1 MLQHTTNETTV
12 QVGQCVATL
21 ISYVHNSETDTIA
34 YTFELVYPRI
44 IHSEFMTHRMFSRNA
59 MSSRATPLMT
69 MIKSLDEEHYK
80 PKEFLKNQSGMVG
93 GEPLNEVDQK
103 YAKGYWESA
112 YYRVREIAESL
123 NNLGVHKQYVNRL
136 LEPFA
141 FIKVIVTATEW
152 DNFFKLRL
160 APDAQ
165 PEIQDLAKA
174 IKESMGLKDKLE
186 PPEKD
191 VDGLNWR
198 TKHLYGVYPATAR
211 GIFECFFKDTC
222 IDVGVMGRSKLVGEP
237 LVELLLHSKNSVAVV
252 HSQSYAPEFLMNAC
266 DAIVTA
272 TGTTTFLAI
281 DRERFYD
288 WDNNNKLI
296 VDVGIRVGEDG
307 KLRGDVDKELYDLE
321 DVSITPVPGGVGLLT
336 TAYLYYNLMCL
347 KNKQYNLD
355 K

>member
-21 ISYVHNSETDTIA
+21 ISYLYNSETDTTA

-59 MSSRATPLMT
+59 MSSRATPVKT
-69 MIKSLDEEHYK
+69 MLNSLDEEHYV

-93 GEPLNEVDQK
+93 GEPLSEEDQK
-103 YAKGYWESA
+103 FAKGYWESA
-112 YYRVREIAESL
+112 YYRTREIVASL
-123 NNLGVHKQYVNRL
+123 NNLGVHKQYINRL

-186 PPEKD
+186 LISIKNLVSAPYIKTEDLLDIYTMFPSAGYIEVGVCIACISMARCARVSYYKH
-191 VDGLNWR
+191 DGTAPSIVEDLKLAKR
-198 TKHLYGVYPATAR
+198 LLASGHLTPSEHIVYPLLKVEYERNLKGFTSLR
-211 GIFECFFKDTC
+211 TLIEEGNNRQGL
-222 IDVGVMGRSKLVGEP
+222 IDIIDN
-237 LVELLLHSKNSVAVV
+237 LL
-252 HSQSYAPEFLMNAC
+252 
-266 DAIVTA
+266 D
-272 TGTTTFLAI
+272 
-281 DRERFYD
+281 
-288 WDNNNKLI
+288 
-296 VDVGIRVGEDG
+296 
-307 KLRGDVDKELYDLE
+307 
-321 DVSITPVPGGVGLLT
+321 
-336 TAYLYYNLMCL
+336 
-347 KNKQYNLD
+347 
-355 K
+355 

>member
-21 ISYVHNSETDTIA
+21 ISYLYNSETDTTA

-174 IKESMGLKDKLE
+174 IKESMALEDKLE
-186 PPEKD
+186 LAVGSSCGSLPYITKED
-191 VDGLNWR
+191 VKELNEVG
-198 TKHLYGVYPATAR
+198 KEFSYYDS
-211 GIFECFFKDTC
+211 GIMD
-222 IDVGVMGRSKLVGEP
+222 IAV
-237 LVELLLHSKNSVAVV
+237 SVARCARVSYYKHDGAKPSIIEDLKLALRLFESGHLTPSEHVV
-252 HSQSYAPEFLMNAC
+252 FIRDGSKPKIKNLKGFFTYRDMVEWNQDM
-266 DAIVTA
+266 
-272 TGTTTFLAI
+272 
-281 DRERFYD
+281 
-288 WDNNNKLI
+288 I
-296 VDVGIRVGEDG
+296 VDDLKSVI
-307 KLRGDVDKELYDLE
+307 LRLE
-321 DVSITPVPGGVGLLT
+321 S
-336 TAYLYYNLMCL
+336 
-347 KNKQYNLD
+347 K
-355 K
+355 

>member
-21 ISYVHNSETDTIA
+21 ISFIESECDTTA

-59 MSSRATPLMT
+59 MSSRATPVKT

-93 GEPLNEVDQK
+93 GEPLSEEDQK
-103 YAKGYWESA
+103 FAKGYWESA
-112 YYRVREIAESL
+112 YYRTREIVASL
-123 NNLGVHKQYVNRL
+123 NNLGVHKQYINRL

-186 PPEKD
+186 DSNDIILTDEASLPYVTKEDINELIAAGLVPSHKEIGTALSAVSMARCARVSYYKHD
-191 VDGLNWR
+191 GSKPSVIEDIKLAKRLVSSGHLTPSEHVVILDDDDLHQKNLKGFTTLRDSIESAPKYMVQLLDGL
-198 TKHLYGVYPATAR
+198 L
-211 GIFECFFKDTC
+211 
-222 IDVGVMGRSKLVGEP
+222 SKLTIE
-237 LVELLLHSKNSVAVV
+237 
-252 HSQSYAPEFLMNAC
+252 
-266 DAIVTA
+266 
-272 TGTTTFLAI
+272 
-281 DRERFYD
+281 
-288 WDNNNKLI
+288 
-296 VDVGIRVGEDG
+296 
-307 KLRGDVDKELYDLE
+307 
-321 DVSITPVPGGVGLLT
+321 
-336 TAYLYYNLMCL
+336 
-347 KNKQYNLD
+347 
-355 K
+355 

>member
-21 ISYVHNSETDTIA
+21 ISSLYNSETDTTA

-59 MSSRATPLMT
+59 MSSRATPVKT

-93 GEPLNEVDQK
+93 GEPLSEEDQK
-103 YAKGYWESA
+103 FAKGYWESA
-112 YYRVREIAESL
+112 YYRTREIVSSL
-123 NNLGVHKQYVNRL
+123 NNLGVHKQYINRL

-174 IKESMGLKDKLE
+174 IKESMALEGNLKAFSDPSSGSFPYLTQDDINKFPDLSSKFTYSDLGTIAIAVSMARCARVSYYKHDGTKPNIIDDLKLALRLCESGHLTPSEHIIFVNDEGLFGKKNLKGFFTYRDMLEVHPDVIINKIKL
-186 PPEKD
+186 
-191 VDGLNWR
+191 V
-198 TKHLYGVYPATAR
+198 
-211 GIFECFFKDTC
+211 I
-222 IDVGVMGRSKLVGEP
+222 SKLTSE
-237 LVELLLHSKNSVAVV
+237 
-252 HSQSYAPEFLMNAC
+252 
-266 DAIVTA
+266 
-272 TGTTTFLAI
+272 
-281 DRERFYD
+281 
-288 WDNNNKLI
+288 
-296 VDVGIRVGEDG
+296 
-307 KLRGDVDKELYDLE
+307 
-321 DVSITPVPGGVGLLT
+321 
-336 TAYLYYNLMCL
+336 
-347 KNKQYNLD
+347 
-355 K
+355 